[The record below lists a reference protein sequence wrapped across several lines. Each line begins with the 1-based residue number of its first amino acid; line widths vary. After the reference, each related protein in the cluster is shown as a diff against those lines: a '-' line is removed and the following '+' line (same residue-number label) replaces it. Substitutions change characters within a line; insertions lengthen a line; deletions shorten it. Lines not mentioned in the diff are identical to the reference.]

1 MRLPRLLEPFA
12 PLLTPVR
19 PGERYRPGFWTYLFG
34 AVLAA
39 GAVVTVLRFWKGLGH
54 VTNLSD
60 RFPWGLWIGFDVLCG
75 VALAAGGFTITAA
88 VYVFNLKRFR
98 PIVRPTVLTAF
109 LGYFLVAVGLM
120 YDLGKPWN
128 IWHPIVMWNPRSPMF
143 EVAWCVM
150 LYLTVLALE
159 VAGPVFEKLGW
170 RKAAAVQHA
179 AVVPLVIAGVVI
191 STLHQS
197 SLGTFYLIVPG
208 KLHPLWYTPLLSW
221 MFYFSAIAG
230 GLAMIIVESRLSS
243 RAFGKGIE
251 MPLLQ
256 SVAKALVAA
265 LAFYATV
272 RLADMARLGV
282 LGEIFAGSREARF
295 FQLEMLIGVVL
306 PLVLLLLPAV
316 RRNSERLFRTAALV
330 VAGLVVNRLNVSLT
344 GLEGYLGGHYV
355 PSVAEAVVT
364 LMLVGCGVAAFTLAV
379 RYLPIM
385 EPVEEPELVSGAP
398 STVPAAAAPSAAPAR
413 S

>member
-1 MRLPRLLEPFA
+1 MRLPKLLTPFE
-12 PLLTPVR
+12 PLLTPNR
-19 PGERYRPGFWTYLFG
+19 PGDRYRPGFWTYLFG
-34 AVLAA
+34 AILAS
-39 GAVVTVLRFWKGLGH
+39 GAVVTVARYWKGLGF

-60 RFPWGLWIGFDVLCG
+60 KFPWGLWIGFDVLCG

-88 VYVFNLKRFR
+88 VYVFNLKRFK

-170 RKAAAVQHA
+170 KKAVAVQHA
-179 AVVPLVIAGVVI
+179 AVVPLVIAGVII

-197 SLGTFYLIVPG
+197 SLGSFYLIVPG
-208 KLHPLWYTPLLSW
+208 KLHPLWYTPLISW

-243 RAFGKGIE
+243 RALGKGLE

-256 SVAKALVAA
+256 KVAKALVVA
-265 LAFYATV
+265 LAFYAAV

-282 LGEIFAGSREARF
+282 IGEIFTGSREAMF
-295 FQLEMLIGVVL
+295 FQLEMAIGVIL
-306 PLVLLLLPAV
+306 PIVLLSLPAV
-316 RRNSERLFRTAALV
+316 RRNSERLFRTSVLV

-344 GLEGYLGGHYV
+344 GLEGAMGGHYV
-355 PSVAEAVVT
+355 PTIAEGIIT
-364 LMLVGCGVAAFTLAV
+364 LMLVGFGVTAFTLAV

-385 EPVEEPELVSGAP
+385 EEVEEPELVASAEPSPVATPAP
-398 STVPAAAAPSAAPAR
+398 VPVR

>member
-1 MRLPRLLEPFA
+1 MRPN
-12 PLLTPVR
+12 
-19 PGERYRPGFWTYLFG
+19 ERFRPGFWTYLFG
-34 AVLAA
+34 VILAA
-39 GAVVTVLRFWKGLGH
+39 GAVVTVLRYWKGLGA

-60 RFPWGLWIGFDVLCG
+60 KFPWGLWIGFDVLCG

-109 LGYFLVAVGLM
+109 LGYILVAVGLM

-143 EVAWCVM
+143 EVGWCVM

-159 VAGPVFEKLGW
+159 FSGVVFERFGW
-170 RKAAAVQHA
+170 KKAIAIQHA
-179 AVVPLVIAGVVI
+179 ATVPLVIAGVII

-197 SLGTFYLIVPG
+197 SLGTFYLITPG
-208 KLHPLWYTPLLSW
+208 KLHPLWYTPLLPW

-230 GLAMIIVESRLSS
+230 GLAMMIVESRLSS
-243 RAFGKGIE
+243 RALGRGLE

-256 SVAKALVAA
+256 SIGKALLVA
-265 LAFYATV
+265 LAFYATA

-282 LGEIFAGSREARF
+282 LGGIFSGSREARF
-295 FQLEMLIGVVL
+295 FQLEMAIGVIL
-306 PLVLLLLPAV
+306 PMVLLALPAV
-316 RRNSERLFRTAALV
+316 RRNSERLYGAAVLV
-330 VAGLVVNRLNVSLT
+330 VAGLVVNRLNVSIT
-344 GLEGYLGGHYV
+344 GLEGAQGGHYV
-355 PSVAEAVVT
+355 PTIAEGIIS
-364 LMLVGCGVAAFTLAV
+364 LMLVGFGVTVFTLAV
-379 RYLPIM
+379 RFLPIM
-385 EPVEEPELVSGAP
+385 EKVEPPELEARSE
-398 STVPAAAAPSAAPAR
+398 VPARTLAAVPVR